1 MGSPFAWYADD
12 GSAVVRPAPLPHA
25 PLPPFDPDD
34 AGGQVHTVPPHELII
49 PAHFADPL
57 FLRADFNGVT
67 LDLQRWGI
75 PTPPAGRTLNDIVGG
90 NSTPAAMLMTPMLIL
105 YPRTIQDACLT
116 EHAERGYDDFVIS
129 GDGWNLTAN
138 GLNPT
143 PAAIVSWALYV
154 QSWGFRVVYWAAT
167 PMLSDPTLNALVAA
181 HALSFA
187 IPGEEVDT
195 KTTREQ
201 YDAVLKSTLG
211 VVGHGIPVGA
221 HFSSNY
227 PDGFP
232 RDTFLT
238 NWSDYDGWVHLMWQ
252 ADQHDPA
259 GTQGA
264 RLYYARE
271 RVALG
276 AVGGNGL
283 TALNSRV
290 IAFETMASA
299 ELYGQCD
306 EPGGCLKSLELLYTT
321 RNDPRIPPVSGFGN
335 GCRLPSGAPL

>member
-1 MGSPFAWYADD
+1 MSPKLLLLDEEAT
-12 GSAVVRPAPLPHA
+12 SARPAPVPHA

-34 AGGQVHTVPPHELII
+34 AGGQVHRVPPPELII

-57 FLRADFNGVT
+57 FLRADFAGVT
-67 LDLQRWGI
+67 LDASRWGGS
-75 PTPPAGRTLNDIVGG
+75 PPLLLGA
-90 NSTPAAMLMTPMLIL
+90 NSTPVDRLLTPMLIL
-105 YPRTIQDACLT
+105 YPRLWQDRCLT

-138 GLNPT
+138 GLTPT

-167 PMLSDPTLNALVAA
+167 PMRSDPTLQALVDA

-201 YDAVLKSTLG
+201 YDAVLTSTLG

-221 HFSSNY
+221 HFSSNF
-227 PDGFP
+227 PEGFP

-238 NWSDYDGWVHLMWQ
+238 DWSDFDGWVHLMYQ
-252 ADQHDPA
+252 ADQNDLA
-259 GTQGA
+259 GAQGA
-264 RLYYARE
+264 RLYYARQ
-271 RVALG
+271 RVNLG
-276 AVGGNGL
+276 LVGGNGIP
-283 TALNSRV
+283 APNSRV
-290 IAFETMASA
+290 IAFETMATKQ
-299 ELYGQCD
+299 LYGQCD
-306 EPGGCLKSLELLYTT
+306 EAYGNLRSLELLYTT
-321 RNDPRIPPVSGFGN
+321 RNDARILPVSGWGN
-335 GCRLPSGAPL
+335 GCRLPDGSPL